1 MRTRELLR
9 KFTPDRHIFAASVSA
24 NVLAFALP
32 LLMLQIYDRVIPHKG
47 YETLTVLAIGVLTAI
62 ILELVLRMTRAQLM
76 GLAGDAY
83 ERDMQAQVFERL
95 LKTELSVVEKQSA
108 GVYMDQ
114 LSSIEK
120 IREFRHGET
129 AVAALDLPF
138 SVVFLGIVAVISP
151 IMAGVIMVF
160 TLCAMMIMR
169 VLHRQATALSEKRHE
184 IDRRRFSFL
193 IEVLEGIESIKSFNL
208 EAFMERRYERLSS
221 SAAHV
226 GAESTRRNN
235 FSQAVTG
242 SIGQVTPVVIAG
254 VGAILVIDNA
264 ITIGGLAAVMLLG
277 SRIIQPVLKLEALRV
292 GEEDTRRAEEE
303 IAALMAL
310 PLRASGGRSCEQIET
325 LELAGIEMDRK
336 DEGKPLFSGLNL
348 TLRRGE
354 IIAIDGTNGSGRS
367 MLMWLIMGYCTPK
380 AGKILINGLN
390 MDAYD
395 PAELRSRIAYLPPR
409 PKLLEGT
416 VLENM
421 TRFQPDRYLEDAL
434 RVASALGLES
444 YFASHQEGL
453 GIRVGRGLGAGLPTS
468 VAERIPLVGALAGQ
482 PDVVLF
488 DEANANLDMEGD
500 TRLKE
505 YIASLKGRVSVI
517 MITQRPSYLVLAD
530 RTYMLSDGK
539 LALAESPPR
548 QMASSNLAVP
558 A

>member
-242 SIGQVTPVVIAG
+242 SIGAG
-254 VGAILVIDNA
+254 DP
-264 ITIGGLAAVMLLG
+264 GG
-277 SRIIQPVLKLEALRV
+277 
-292 GEEDTRRAEEE
+292 DRR
-303 IAALMAL
+303 
-310 PLRASGGRSCEQIET
+310 
-325 LELAGIEMDRK
+325 
-336 DEGKPLFSGLNL
+336 
-348 TLRRGE
+348 RRG
-354 IIAIDGTNGSGRS
+354 DPGDRQCHYHRWPCRG
-367 MLMWLIMGYCTPK
+367 
-380 AGKILINGLN
+380 
-390 MDAYD
+390 DA
-395 PAELRSRIAYLPPR
+395 
-409 PKLLEGT
+409 
-416 VLENM
+416 
-421 TRFQPDRYLEDAL
+421 
-434 RVASALGLES
+434 
-444 YFASHQEGL
+444 
-453 GIRVGRGLGAGLPTS
+453 
-468 VAERIPLVGALAGQ
+468 AGQ
-482 PDVVLF
+482 PHHS
-488 DEANANLDMEGD
+488 AGTQARGP
-500 TRLKE
+500 
-505 YIASLKGRVSVI
+505 AGRRVGHAARRGGNRGAHGVAAPGEW
-517 MITQRPSYLVLAD
+517 RPQLRAD
-530 RTYMLSDGK
+530 RD
-539 LALAESPPR
+539 A
-548 QMASSNLAVP
+548 
-558 A
+558 